1 MAGSGATRPW
11 PRLFFRLAAAPAWT
25 RLLPCTRANQGA
37 QRRSPGEPW
46 AGQAVPTKS
55 GGKLLRKSHSERA
68 PLMFNSTCRNRP
80 APPERID
87 PMWTKPSFTDLRL
100 GFEVT
105 LYFANR

>member
-1 MAGSGATRPW
+1 
-11 PRLFFRLAAAPAWT
+11 
-25 RLLPCTRANQGA
+25 
-37 QRRSPGEPW
+37 
-46 AGQAVPTKS
+46 
-55 GGKLLRKSHSERA
+55 
-68 PLMFNSTCRNRP
+68 MFNSPCRNRP